1 MSKQPALK
9 RIDRYIIR
17 KFLTTFFFMVGIFC
31 VIAVVFDLMENI
43 GRLLSND
50 APLGGTLMYYLSF
63 CFHFGNLLSGFIVFL
78 TIIWFT
84 SRLAQQTEIIALLSS
99 GMSFTRL
106 MRPYFIASTV
116 LVVISL
122 LVSHFIL
129 PIANERKVDFEVEFV
144 HVNFHISDQHMYRE
158 IAPGTI
164 AYFRS
169 ITVGRNT
176 GYRFQLERWGEG
188 NALEQRILAAKATWL
203 EEDSTW
209 RLINARVRDFD
220 SDGTEHLRYLTR
232 MDTALDMRI
241 SDFGQ
246 RSEMISAM
254 ITPQLRQH
262 IEREQQRGAKVA
274 MLKLEQYGR
283 TANPFSIYVLT
294 LIGVGIAARK
304 LRGGIGYHLFLAVI
318 TGFLFV
324 FLAKLI
330 TVYAASVSLSPD
342 ALISQENWLV
352 LAAWLPNILFALL
365 GGIICWKAPK

>member
-1 MSKQPALK
+1 MSTPLALK

-17 KFLTTFFFMVGIFC
+17 KFLTTFFFMVGVFC

-43 GRLLSND
+43 GRLLTNE
-50 APLGGTLMYYLSF
+50 APLAGTLMYYLSF

-106 MRPYFIASTV
+106 MRPYFIASSV
-116 LVVISL
+116 LVALSL

-129 PIANERKVDFEVEFV
+129 PIANERKVEFEVEYV

-158 IAPGTI
+158 ITPGTV

-169 ITVGRNT
+169 ITVDRNT
-176 GYRFQLERWGEG
+176 GYRFQLERWGED
-188 NALEQRILAAKATWL
+188 NVLEQRILAAKATWL
-203 EEDSTW
+203 EEDSVW
-209 RLINARVRDFD
+209 RLINARIRDFD
-220 SDGTEHLRYLTR
+220 SEGNEHLRYLTR
-232 MDTALDMRI
+232 MDTALNMNI

-246 RSEMISAM
+246 RSVMTSAM
-254 ITPQLRQH
+254 MTPQLRRH
-262 IEREQQRGAKVA
+262 IDIEQRRGAKVA

-283 TANPFSIYVLT
+283 TANPFSIYVLM

-304 LRGGIGYHLFLAVI
+304 LRGGMGYHLFLAVI

-324 FLAKLI
+324 FVAKLI

-342 ALISQENWLV
+342 ALISRENWLL
-352 LAAWLPNILFALL
+352 LAAWLPNLLFAML
-365 GGIICWKAPK
+365 GAVICWKAPK

>member
-50 APLGGTLMYYLSF
+50 APLGGTLMYYLRF

>member
-1 MSKQPALK
+1 MSRRPALK

-84 SRLAQQTEIIALLSS
+84 SRLAQQTEIIAILSA
-99 GMSFTRL
+99 GVSFTRL
-106 MRPYFIASTV
+106 MRPYFIASSV
-116 LVVISL
+116 LVIISL
-122 LVSHFIL
+122 LVSHFVL
-129 PIANERKVDFEVEFV
+129 PQANERKVDFEVEYV

-158 IAPGTI
+158 IAPGTV

-169 ITVGRNT
+169 ITVDRNT

-220 SDGTEHLRYLTR
+220 ADGTEHLRYLTR

-246 RSEMISAM
+246 RSVMTSAM
-254 ITPQLRQH
+254 TTPQLKGH
-262 IEREQQRGAKVA
+262 IGREQQRGAQVS

-304 LRGGIGYHLFLAVI
+304 LRGGMGYHLFLAVI

-324 FLAKLI
+324 FVAKLI
-330 TVYAASVSLSPD
+330 TVYAASVALSPD
-342 ALISQENWLV
+342 SLISQENWLI
-352 LAAWLPNILFALL
+352 LAAWLPNLLFLVL